1 MTDFWTGDN
10 LRQVLGGNWINR
22 PTAPLRVAGVTTDS
36 RGESNGK
43 AFIALKGET
52 HDAHAFLHDA
62 VKNESPLLIVERDL
76 PLQGEWPANVAILRV
91 QSTANALLK
100 LANCYRRTL
109 EATRVI
115 AVGGSNGKTTT
126 VRLIDQLLS
135 ASKRGSA
142 SAKSYNNAI
151 GVPITILKAKSSD
164 QYLICEAGT
173 NSAGEL
179 AVLSEAIEPDIGV
192 ITSIGRE
199 HLEGFGDMTGVLNEE
214 ASLFK
219 NLRQGGLAV
228 LCADA
233 PGLVEAVRNF
243 AGATLGGIITFGFSP
258 DSDLRIEEVTP
269 TFEGVRFR
277 LQDRSDWFV
286 PLLGRHN
293 ASNATA
299 AIAVARRMGLD
310 NDTIR
315 AALER
320 VKGPEMRMERREIRG
335 VRFVNDAYNANPE
348 SMLAAVDVLDSI
360 SRELK
365 PTRRVVVL
373 GDMLELGDATEDSH
387 REVAEAFAK
396 SAPDLAIVVGPR
408 FSAHT
413 NNFGIRTQ
421 VIHLPDLTQGRDG
434 EAAGLLRT
442 GDLVLLKGSRGIGLE
457 RVVKAFETVQG

>member
-1 MTDFWTGDN
+1 
-10 LRQVLGGNWINR
+10 
-22 PTAPLRVAGVTTDS
+22 
-36 RGESNGK
+36 
-43 AFIALKGET
+43 
-52 HDAHAFLHDA
+52 
-62 VKNESPLLIVERDL
+62 
-76 PLQGEWPANVAILRV
+76 
-91 QSTANALLK
+91 
-100 LANCYRRTL
+100 
-109 EATRVI
+109 
-115 AVGGSNGKTTT
+115 
-126 VRLIDQLLS
+126 
-135 ASKRGSA
+135 
-142 SAKSYNNAI
+142 
-151 GVPITILKAKSSD
+151 
-164 QYLICEAGT
+164 
-173 NSAGEL
+173 
-179 AVLSEAIEPDIGV
+179 
-192 ITSIGRE
+192 
-199 HLEGFGDMTGVLNEE
+199 LEGFGDMTGVLNEE

-277 LQDRSDWFV
+277 LQDRSDWFL

-457 RVVKAFETVQG
+457 RVVKAFETVLG